1 MSASSA
7 SQPMAE
13 AKLVNRI
20 LFAFVNVIT
29 RGIRGEKQLFA
40 SHLVNFRPMPNIQNL
55 AKAPFHHVIWN
66 QL

>member
-29 RGIRGEKQLFA
+29 RGIWGEKQLFA
-40 SHLVNFRPMPNIQNL
+40 SHLVNRPMPNIQKL
-55 AKAPFHHVIWN
+55 ANAPSE
-66 QL
+66 